1 MSQRFHFG
9 GLSLVPFDLE
19 TAAEWIVDR
28 AVEEHAC
35 IVITSNIA
43 HLPLIRRDRA
53 FLDVVSK
60 AELNVADGWPLVLAS
75 ELLRTQRLP
84 GRVAGV
90 DLVATVLRSERR
102 LRVAILGGPPGSA
115 ELLAGRIE
123 RSHDVVAIEPLAA
136 GTWESPEAL
145 DALSDR
151 LSRRRPNLVLVAI
164 GDPQQALLAE
174 RLLPVVSGP
183 LICCGAAVEILAG
196 LRRRAPRPIQAL
208 GLEWAFRAALEPKRL
223 LPRYARSVPVYLRA
237 LARGLRDKRSVTHD
251 PPPRAGAP

>member
-1 MSQRFHFG
+1 MTHRFHFG

-19 TAAEWIVDR
+19 TAAGWIVDR

-53 FLDVVSK
+53 FLDVVSN

-75 ELLRTQRLP
+75 RLLRAQRLP

-102 LRVAILGGPPGSA
+102 LRVAILGGPPGA
-115 ELLAGRIE
+115 AKRLGGWIE
-123 RSHDVVAIEPLAA
+123 GSHDVVAIEPLAA
-136 GTWESPEAL
+136 GTWGTLEAL
-145 DALSDR
+145 DALSER
-151 LSRRRPNLVLVAI
+151 LRRRRPNLVLVGI

-174 RLLPVVSGP
+174 RLLPAVSGP
-183 LICCGAAVEILAG
+183 LVCCGAAVEILAG
-196 LRRRAPRPIQAL
+196 LRRRAPKPIQAL

-223 LPRYARSVPVYLRA
+223 LPRYARSVPVYVHV
-237 LARGLRDKRSVTHD
+237 LARELRDRRS
-251 PPPRAGAP
+251 